1 MSIKALFESEINEGV
16 TLKNTEKKLYKIQD
30 MLEKLDMAGLQEL
43 VQDLQDKTG
52 EPYTQVSQGVDELWA
67 AVDTFNVSV
76 ENLKTTL
83 RKGITK

>member
-43 VQDLQDKTG
+43 VMDLQDKTG

-76 ENLKTTL
+76 EGLKTTL